1 MKALVIADTAD
12 TQRELCAGARTLA
25 ETILLATIG
34 AEPIQGLADIT
45 YTIELPEGQAFENAY
60 DTIEAL
66 FDELSPEVVLI
77 PSSSRMKI
85 VGGRLAAHADTSI
98 ITDITALRDNEAE
111 SMYFGGLAAKRQK
124 ATGPV
129 RFYSSN
135 GAAFCAEEATG
146 TDIVETRAFVSPSH
160 PLVIRA
166 TKPVSFEGGELSRA
180 SVVVGAGRGFAH
192 EEDLQM
198 ARDLAHTVRGEMAC
212 SRPLAEN
219 EKWMAK
225 SLYLGVSGRM
235 ISPKVYFAI
244 GISGQMQHMI
254 GVHNAD
260 IIVAINK
267 DQNAPVFN
275 QADYGIVGDLH
286 EILPALTANLA

>member
-1 MKALVIADTAD
+1 MKALVIADNTE
-12 TQRELCAGARTLA
+12 TQRELCAGARTFA
-25 ETILLATIG
+25 ETVLLAVIG
-34 AEPIQGLADIT
+34 TEPIRGVADIA
-45 YTIELPEGQAFENAY
+45 YAIDLPESEAFENAY
-60 DTIEAL
+60 DTIEVL
-66 FDELSPEVVLI
+66 FDELSPDVVLT
-77 PSSSRMKI
+77 PSSPRMKI
-85 VGGRLAAHADTSI
+85 IGGRLAAHADTSI
-98 ITDITALRDNEAE
+98 ITDITSLSGDEAE
-111 SMYFGGLAAKRQK
+111 SMYFGGLATKRQK
-124 ATGPV
+124 GVGPV

-146 TDIVETRAFVSPSH
+146 TDVVETRVLVTPSH

-166 TKPVSFEGGELSRA
+166 TKPVSFEGGELGRA

-198 ARDLAHTVRGEMAC
+198 ARDLAHVVRGEMAC

-260 IIVAINK
+260 VIVAINK

-286 EILPALTANLA
+286 EVLPALTAKLT

>member
-1 MKALVIADTAD
+1 MKALVIADNVD

-25 ETILLATIG
+25 DTVLLAVIG
-34 AEPIQGLADIT
+34 TDPVPDIADVA
-45 YTIELPEGQAFENAY
+45 YALELPVGQAFENAY
-60 DTIEAL
+60 DTVEAL
-66 FDELSPEVVLI
+66 FDELSPEIVFVQ
-77 PSSSRMKI
+77 SSPRMKI
-85 VGGRLAAHADTSI
+85 VGGRLAAHADTSL
-98 ITDITALRDNEAE
+98 ITDVTAVYGDEAE
-111 SMYFGGLAAKRQK
+111 SMYFGGLAVKRQK
-124 ATGPV
+124 ASGPV
-129 RFYSSN
+129 RFYSSS

-146 TDIVETRAFVSPSH
+146 TDRVETRAFATPSH
-160 PLVIRA
+160 PLTVRA
-166 TKPVSFEGGELSRA
+166 TKPVSSEGGELGRA

-192 EEDLQM
+192 KEDLQM
-198 ARDLAHTVRGEMAC
+198 ARDLAHAVRGETAC

-235 ISPKVYFAI
+235 ISPKVYFAL
-244 GISGQMQHMI
+244 GISGQMQHMV

-260 IIVAINK
+260 IIVAVNK

-286 EILPALTANLA
+286 EVLPALTAKLA